1 MGAPPKNYTVRIAS
15 IEFAEK
21 MLNHST
27 RLLMMDDNIIFDACL
42 ILNITIW
49 PKLDKN
55 TDDVVLEKQ
64 KIIGRKHLLQ

>member
-1 MGAPPKNYTVRIAS
+1 
-15 IEFAEK
+15 
-21 MLNHST
+21 
-27 RLLMMDDNIIFDACL
+27 MMDDNIIFDACL

-55 TDDVVLEKQ
+55 TDQVVLEKQ